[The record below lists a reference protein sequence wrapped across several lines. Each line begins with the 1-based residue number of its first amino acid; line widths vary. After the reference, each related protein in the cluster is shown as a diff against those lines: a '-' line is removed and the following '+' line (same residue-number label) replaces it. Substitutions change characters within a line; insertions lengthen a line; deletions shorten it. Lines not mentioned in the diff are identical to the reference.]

1 MLGRQTRPDVRGPV
15 ALLPP
20 LLLEPPLLMLVNSC
34 WGARPPRTALL
45 LLPLLLLT
53 ERVRRCVLPV
63 GVVVVVVVVRRSRIC
78 FRDRS
83 DMLLSRPGVVGP
95 AAGEAELLPLSMLA
109 AVAAAADGV
118 PAPPSPLLLFL
129 PVASTSR
136 LMDTEEVAGLHTL
149 PQPPLQLVQL
159 VLADP
164 ALLPLLMAAFL
175 TAAAA
180 AVAAA
185 MLAAAGVMP
194 HMSGGGLGPFLTL

>member
-1 MLGRQTRPDVRGPV
+1 MLGRQTRPEVRGPV

-20 LLLEPPLLMLVNSC
+20 LLLDPPLLMLVNSC

-45 LLPLLLLT
+45 LLLPLLLLT

-63 GVVVVVVVVRRSRIC
+63 GVEGVVVVRRSRIC

-95 AAGEAELLPLSMLA
+95 AAGEAELLPLSLLA

-149 PQPPLQLVQL
+149 PQPPLQLVQ
-159 VLADP
+159 ADP

-194 HMSGGGLGPFLTL
+194 HMSGGGLGPFLAL